1 MKFPFWFKLLYK
13 RDQKIHS
20 LKKEIKRLSI
30 ALDVSTKENNII
42 KNQLELYKEMNF
54 EKDLTKGR

>member
-20 LKKEIKRLSI
+20 LEKEIKRLSI
-30 ALDVSTKENNII
+30 ALDISNKENNII

-54 EKDLTKGR
+54 EKDSIKG